1 MKNLILIAALGLA
14 VAIPAK
20 AQLVGTNF
28 SIGTLTN
35 VPASTTTNAPSTAI
49 VTARNY
55 GEVGVKVMFKIAAT
69 DATTTR
75 ALFNFARET
84 FGTNDYD
91 TSPLQQMVLAV
102 TNNGTSFAHG
112 STNFYLGS
120 FEKLRLVSIQNQST
134 QAMSGVVVR
143 AVYKGRREGL

>member
-1 MKNLILIAALGLA
+1 MNKIIAIAAVGLA
-14 VAIPAK
+14 LAVPVK
-20 AQLVGTNF
+20 AQVLGTNL

-35 VPASTTTNAPSTAI
+35 VPASTTTNAPSTSI

-55 GEVGVKVMFKIAAT
+55 DEVGIKVMFKLSAGDAAT
-69 DATTTR
+69 TR
-75 ALFNFARET
+75 GIFTFARET

-112 STNFYLGS
+112 STNFYIGA
-120 FEKLRLVSIQNQST
+120 FEKLRLVSVQNAST
-134 QAMSGVVVR
+134 NTMTNVIVR